1 MRKLFSI
8 LALLC
13 VLFLTVACGSEEE
26 FVIRCDIEG
35 LGTRGLEMV
44 YVTRSGI
51 SRLSF
56 HPVDGKVDM
65 RASSVQPTLVEV
77 YTIDGSLLFTC
88 VACNGDHLDVK
99 MKLDDPSTL
108 TITGQDASRDYT
120 AYVVEHDS
128 VLTHGDDAEVN
139 SMIADAVRSN
149 PSSMMSAMLMVTR
162 FRPNG
167 YEMLAD
173 SLLNEISPEARP
185 FLVVRSFASPIGDQ
199 VSTSARGEVKPFTIY
214 NGKGSIIR
222 YSPGMQSYA
231 LLVFNDKRTPD
242 SISRRLRELRDTLT
256 KRQFQL
262 IEISLA
268 PDSSMWHRMVD
279 NDSSTW
285 LQGWLP
291 GGPSSLQI
299 RRLAVPR
306 TPFYVVADSVGR
318 QCYRGSSFHRA
329 DTLLRSRFGLNAVKD
344 SVRQDSVSVMPQ

>member
-1 MRKLFSI
+1 MPGEYLM
-8 LALLC
+8 
-13 VLFLTVACGSEEE
+13 
-26 FVIRCDIEG
+26 IEP
-35 LGTRGLEMV
+35 LPLYMV
-44 YVTRSGI
+44 
-51 SRLSF
+51 
-56 HPVDGKVDM
+56 
-65 RASSVQPTLVEV
+65 
-77 YTIDGSLLFTC
+77 
-88 VACNGDHLDVK
+88 
-99 MKLDDPSTL
+99 
-108 TITGQDASRDYT
+108 
-120 AYVVEHDS
+120 
-128 VLTHGDDAEVN
+128 
-139 SMIADAVRSN
+139 
-149 PSSMMSAMLMVTR
+149 
-162 FRPNG
+162 
-167 YEMLAD
+167 
-173 SLLNEISPEARP
+173 
-185 FLVVRSFASPIGDQ
+185 
-199 VSTSARGEVKPFTIY
+199 
-214 NGKGSIIR
+214 KGSIIR

-285 LQGWLP
+285 HQGWLP
-291 GGPSSLQI
+291 GGPSSLHI

>member
-1 MRKLFSI
+1 
-8 LALLC
+8 
-13 VLFLTVACGSEEE
+13 
-26 FVIRCDIEG
+26 
-35 LGTRGLEMV
+35 
-44 YVTRSGI
+44 
-51 SRLSF
+51 
-56 HPVDGKVDM
+56 
-65 RASSVQPTLVEV
+65 
-77 YTIDGSLLFTC
+77 
-88 VACNGDHLDVK
+88 
-99 MKLDDPSTL
+99 
-108 TITGQDASRDYT
+108 
-120 AYVVEHDS
+120 
-128 VLTHGDDAEVN
+128 
-139 SMIADAVRSN
+139 
-149 PSSMMSAMLMVTR
+149 MMSAMLMVTR

-285 LQGWLP
+285 HQGWLP
-291 GGPSSLQI
+291 GGPSSLHI